1 MNSVILIISIILFIY
16 WIILIIKYDYDK
28 KIDIGYT
35 EDIIDKINPIVA
47 GCIVRN
53 KSFCISDIIATI
65 LNLVNKNVL
74 KLNSIKD
81 KDKYINIIEIVN
93 TDIEIDEIE
102 KNILD
107 LVMQNNLS
115 VDINKRVE
123 EIIKDKNINLN
134 IKRINKLIN
143 NELYKLGANVTVVP
157 RYLKVIHNIL
167 FVISIIFITVEILI
181 NSKVTLE
188 IFYNVIDTQ
197 NFLNIYILL
206 PIIIVLFGVLLYCMS
221 YIMKV
226 IYRVKLKI
234 NKAITTVVSNKRI
247 LVIALTNA
255 FFSIILFGIIS
266 YVFKVNTISYCM
278 IYLAILNI
286 ISTDQFMSKHS
297 KKINKLYY
305 NLVSLENK
313 IKDYSNLDDKNIEY
327 YNLWGKYL
335 VFAIAFMLN
344 KKVILDISKNVKN
357 MDCLN
362 AIYNIYND
370 DLLLNIYSL
379 EYFSKQYYFKNRD
392 SIT

>member
-181 NSKVTLE
+181 NSKV
-188 IFYNVIDTQ
+188 
-197 NFLNIYILL
+197 
-206 PIIIVLFGVLLYCMS
+206 
-221 YIMKV
+221 
-226 IYRVKLKI
+226 
-234 NKAITTVVSNKRI
+234 
-247 LVIALTNA
+247 
-255 FFSIILFGIIS
+255 
-266 YVFKVNTISYCM
+266 
-278 IYLAILNI
+278 
-286 ISTDQFMSKHS
+286 
-297 KKINKLYY
+297 
-305 NLVSLENK
+305 
-313 IKDYSNLDDKNIEY
+313 
-327 YNLWGKYL
+327 
-335 VFAIAFMLN
+335 
-344 KKVILDISKNVKN
+344 
-357 MDCLN
+357 
-362 AIYNIYND
+362 
-370 DLLLNIYSL
+370 
-379 EYFSKQYYFKNRD
+379 
-392 SIT
+392 